1 MNFTHHSVISA
12 AFLAIV
18 TLQPA
23 PAEAQRVFVA
33 AQGSD
38 GNPCTFAMPCR
49 TFQHAHDTVAAG
61 GEIDVL
67 DPAGY
72 GVLTIGKAIS
82 IQGHGFAA
90 ISAPSGQNAITISA
104 TPGSKVS
111 LNGLLLD
118 GGGVGNEGISSTS
131 AGELEILNCVV
142 RNFSFRGIQV
152 LLTSGAVALTVAS
165 TLVAG
170 NASNGIDL
178 LQDGGSLT
186 GVLDH
191 VTVVSSGIDG
201 VVVGQFGGSGAVNL
215 TIRDSVMAR
224 SAFHGLLAESFGP
237 AVDVM
242 VQGSAFVNNGDHGV
256 VATGT
261 GGATIRVTR
270 SAITGNLFG
279 WEAVSGGTLLT
290 YLDNSVDANGT
301 AGGAAT
307 IPLH

>member
-1 MNFTHHSVISA
+1 MLKTTLSA
-12 AFLAIV
+12 FAAVLLA
-18 TLQPA
+18 LGLAPA
-23 PAEAQRVFVA
+23 PAQAQRVFVA

-38 GNPCTFAMPCR
+38 SNPCTFAMPCR

-90 ISAPSGQNAITISA
+90 ISAPSGMNGISITAPAGAKII
-104 TPGSKVS
+104 

-118 GGGVGNEGISSTS
+118 GGGVGNQGIVS
-131 AGELEILNCVV
+131 ASDGELEILNCVV
-142 RNFSFRGIQV
+142 RNFFSRGIHV
-152 LLTSGAVALTVAS
+152 ALSSGAAAVIIAS

-170 NASNGIDL
+170 NGSNGIDL
-178 LQDGGSLT
+178 LQNGGSVN

-191 VTVVSSGIDG
+191 VTAVSN
-201 VVVGQFGGSGAVNL
+201 AVNGASIGQL
-215 TIRDSVMAR
+215 GAGAMSFTVRDSVLAQNG
-224 SAFHGLLAESFGP
+224 FHGLLVESFGP
-237 AVDVM
+237 AVNVM
-242 VQGSAFVNNGDHGV
+242 VQGSAMVNNADHGV
-256 VATGT
+256 VVTGT
-261 GGATIRVTR
+261 VGATTRVTR
-270 SAITGNLFG
+270 SVITGNAVG
-279 WEAVSGGTLLT
+279 WEAVNGGTLLT

-301 AGGAAT
+301 DGTAAT